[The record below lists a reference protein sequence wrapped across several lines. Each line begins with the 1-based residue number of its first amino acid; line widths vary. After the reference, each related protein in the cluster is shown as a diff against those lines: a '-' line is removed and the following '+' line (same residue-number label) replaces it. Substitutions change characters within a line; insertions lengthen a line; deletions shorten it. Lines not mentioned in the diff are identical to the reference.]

1 MPSVVA
7 ADTYLISKPTL
18 KPVLI
23 SAGLFFLI
31 ARKQPRSSHCC
42 TTGAHDRIIH
52 LIRGLWAQRQV
63 RDRETLDY
71 WGTAGT
77 AMGNLTSSMN
87 SLLCYFR
94 EGGKGRRRKWPVL
107 NFLFTPSDYL
117 TQRETALL
125 TFLCKPDYLFSV
137 LNSLLEL
144 WLSWHEPICERN
156 GVNKQ
161 IYCWENSPF

>member
-1 MPSVVA
+1 MTSFSPAIILCCHFLLLVVA
-7 ADTYLISKPTL
+7 NQL
-18 KPVLI
+18 KPVLN

-63 RDRETLDY
+63 RDWETLDY

-94 EGGKGRRRKWPVL
+94 EGGRKEEKVASPKL
-107 NFLFTPSDYL
+107 PFYPLRLPHATRHSS
-117 TQRETALL
+117 L
-125 TFLCKPDYLFSV
+125 TFLHKPDYLFSGSEF
-137 LNSLLEL
+137 SLRALA
-144 WLSWHEPICERN
+144 
-156 GVNKQ
+156 
-161 IYCWENSPF
+161 